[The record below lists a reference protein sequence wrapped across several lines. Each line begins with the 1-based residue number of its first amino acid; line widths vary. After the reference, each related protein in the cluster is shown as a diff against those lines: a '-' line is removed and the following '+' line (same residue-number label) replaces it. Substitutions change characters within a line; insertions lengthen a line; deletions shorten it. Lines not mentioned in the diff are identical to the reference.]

1 MDDAR
6 HTTPRNASH
15 GSDDPGADVPSDP
28 QLVQRVARGDHAA
41 LGQLIERHQQRV
53 FSLSYRVL
61 GRWDQAEE
69 AAQEVFIKVYR
80 SAGKYRPEA
89 LFTTWLYR
97 IVVNHCLDM
106 KRKAARMPMAVSQ
119 EQIDRMGELP
129 EDSLTARERSER
141 VRKAVNELPEA
152 QQTALLLHR
161 FEGQPIR
168 QIAEVMDRSESAVES
183 LLVRAYAKLRET
195 LSDLKNG

>member
-6 HTTPRNASH
+6 HTSPHNASH
-15 GSDDPGADVPSDP
+15 ATDRPGADVPSDP
-28 QLVQRVARGDHAA
+28 QLVERVARGDHAA

-106 KRKAARMPMAVSQ
+106 KRKAARMPVAVSQ
-119 EQIDRMGELP
+119 EQLDRMGELP
-129 EDSLTARERSER
+129 EDRLEARERSER
-141 VRKAVNELPEA
+141 VRQAVNELPEA

-168 QIAEVMDRSESAVES
+168 QIAEVMERSESAVES
-183 LLVRAYAKLRET
+183 LLVRAYVKLRET

>member
-1 MDDAR
+1 M
-6 HTTPRNASH
+6 
-15 GSDDPGADVPSDP
+15 PSDP
-28 QLVQRVARGDHAA
+28 QLVERVARGDHAA

-106 KRKAARMPMAVSQ
+106 KRKAARMPVAVSQ
-119 EQIDRMGELP
+119 EQLDRMGELP
-129 EDSLTARERSER
+129 EDRLEARERSER
-141 VRKAVNELPEA
+141 VRQAVNELPEA

-168 QIAEVMDRSESAVES
+168 QIAEVMERSESAVES